1 MAGFGNAPSGS
12 YFIDSSSRIFIS
24 SSAATGTTKEIVIE
38 PFFTS
43 SFYGSDCDVMQGEV
57 EDQRV
62 NPKLQKVD
70 YSTSQTIPVNVNCNI
85 SRNG

>member
-38 PFFTS
+38 PFSHLHFM
-43 SFYGSDCDVMQGEV
+43 DQIVM
-57 EDQRV
+57 
-62 NPKLQKVD
+62 
-70 YSTSQTIPVNVNCNI
+70 
-85 SRNG
+85 